1 MSIIAGA
8 KILNKSYYSKNRAQ
22 SKVCRYG
29 TAMQSDARLLIPI
42 RSAKLCGALKHEKH
56 RGGLPCGW
64 GREAPK
70 EHWRIT

>member
-1 MSIIAGA
+1 MLCPAWAFLAPNIDIATKKAGIKPA
-8 KILNKSYYSKNRAQ
+8 HW
-22 SKVCRYG
+22 
-29 TAMQSDARLLIPI
+29 LIPI